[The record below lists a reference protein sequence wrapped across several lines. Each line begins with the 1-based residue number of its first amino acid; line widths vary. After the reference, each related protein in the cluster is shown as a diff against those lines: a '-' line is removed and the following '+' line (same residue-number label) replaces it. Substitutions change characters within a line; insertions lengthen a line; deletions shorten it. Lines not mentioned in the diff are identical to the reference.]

1 MLAAWYE
8 RPGPAA
14 EVLEVGEMA
23 EPEPTPGEVRVRL
36 ALSGVNPGD
45 SKKRGDWRGS
55 RMPFPRIVPHS
66 DGSGVIDAVGQGVG
80 RSRIGQRVWVYGAQ
94 SYRPFGTA
102 AELTVVP
109 AEQAV
114 RLPDEVS
121 DEIGAC
127 LGIPGITAH
136 RAIFGDGVVAGRTI
150 LVQGVLGGV
159 GSVAAQLARWAG
171 ATVIGTVTRESDLDQ
186 VGAAVAHAV
195 ALDHERPDEA
205 IRSYAPEGVHRII
218 EVAFSENADLDAEV
232 AAPDGVI
239 AAYAT
244 RRDRPDFPFWPMLFA
259 NLTIRLYGSD
269 DFPTTAKRQATADLT
284 TAASEG
290 ALSIATGDPLPLD
303 HIAEAHDRVDAGTRD
318 RVLLAIPN

>member
-1 MLAAWYE
+1 
-8 RPGPAA
+8 
-14 EVLEVGEMA
+14 MA
-23 EPEPTPGEVRVRL
+23 EAEPSPGEVRVRL

-45 SKKRGDWRGS
+45 TKKRGDWLGNW
-55 RMPFPRIVPHS
+55 MPFPRVVPHS
-66 DGSGVIDAVGQGVG
+66 DGSGVIDAVGRGVDRG
-80 RSRIGQRVWVYGAQ
+80 RIGERVWVYGAQ

-102 AELTVVP
+102 AQLTVVP

-136 RAIFGDGVVAGRTI
+136 RAVFGDGPVAGNTI
-150 LVQGVLGGV
+150 LVQGVRGAV
-159 GSVAAQLARWAG
+159 GSVAAQLASWAG

-195 ALDHERPDEA
+195 ALNQERPDEA
-205 IRSYAPEGVHRII
+205 IRSYAPDGVHRII
-218 EVAFSENADLDAEV
+218 EVAFSENADLDAAV

-269 DFPTTAKRQATADLT
+269 DFPPAAKRQAVADLT
-284 TAASEG
+284 TAATEG

-303 HIAEAHDRVDAGTRD
+303 HIAEAHDRVDAGTRE